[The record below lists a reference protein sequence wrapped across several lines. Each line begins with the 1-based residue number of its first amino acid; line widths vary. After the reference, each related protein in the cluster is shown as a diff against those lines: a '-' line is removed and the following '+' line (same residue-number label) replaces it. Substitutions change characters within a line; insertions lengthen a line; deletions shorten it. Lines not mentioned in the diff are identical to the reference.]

1 MNTDALI
8 RSSRRTVLIVEDEA
22 VNRELLGYI
31 LGETYEVLTAVDGVE
46 AKEVLSEHPG
56 EIAMVLLDIL
66 MPRMNGIEFLKRR
79 QQDEAL
85 SRIPVIVLT
94 SDKDAELETLKLGA
108 LDFITKPYD
117 MPEIILARVRRII
130 EFVED
135 RQIIQDVERDELTG
149 LYTRGFFFEYCRRLA
164 PAPQGERRDVI
175 AVEVD
180 HFRLMN
186 EMYGKG
192 FGDQLLCAV
201 ADGIH
206 DVVHAGFGI
215 GCRGDMDL
223 FYMLLNQRKDYDAV
237 YDALMRKVQ
246 KLGQSNVRLRMGV
259 YQSVEDSR
267 SLEWYCEAAK
277 AACDTIRSNY
287 ARGVVLY
294 DDTMHQQ

>member
-46 AKEVLSEHPG
+46 AMEVLAEHPG

-117 MPEIILARVRRII
+117 MPEVILARCERII
-130 EFVED
+130 ELQED
-135 RQIIQDVERDELTG
+135 KSIIHAAEKDHLTG
-149 LYTRGFFFEYCRRLA
+149 LYTRDFFTEYIRQIESYK
-164 PAPQGERRDVI
+164 PERKMDVM
-175 AVEVD
+175 VLNV
-180 HFRLMN
+180 
-186 EMYGKG
+186 
-192 FGDQLLCAV
+192 
-201 ADGIH
+201 
-206 DVVHAGFGI
+206 
-215 GCRGDMDL
+215 DMDKAKKE
-223 FYMLLNQRKDYDAV
+223 FDA
-237 YDALMRKVQ
+237 Q
-246 KLGQSNVRLRMGV
+246 MGCIF
-259 YQSVEDSR
+259 SKRWD
-267 SLEWYCEAAK
+267 
-277 AACDTIRSNY
+277 
-287 ARGVVLY
+287 
-294 DDTMHQQ
+294 